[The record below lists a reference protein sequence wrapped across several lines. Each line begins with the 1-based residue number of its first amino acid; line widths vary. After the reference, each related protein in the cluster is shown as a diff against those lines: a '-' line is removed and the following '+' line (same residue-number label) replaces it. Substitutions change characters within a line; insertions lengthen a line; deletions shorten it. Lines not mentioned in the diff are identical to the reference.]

1 MFTTP
6 IRRVELSTLEEVKNF
21 SEQVY
26 GRRTDQRKVYYQNNG
41 QIAFVD
47 EMGFYYV
54 TPYRTE
60 IHSILGSSGYK
71 EYGIFVPNSNGEHT
85 SARYVWLR
93 QMADRE
99 NWALTHEEAHEIATK
114 KGLKEVTLPGSYKQY
129 QYKEIKE
136 YCNDEKWVYTPMV
149 MMFLSNSSKDYIG
162 TYIIVDSTIILAC
175 DEYGRTF
182 KITAHTQHIFNSV
195 VNALIDAGYKPNHQP
210 EYFVHEYVKPTVP
223 NEEKDLTNPVEET
236 E

>member
-21 SEQVY
+21 SEQMY
-26 GRRTDQRKVYYQNNG
+26 SQKSEQRKVFYQNNG

-47 EMGFYYV
+47 EIGCYYV

-60 IHSILGSSGYK
+60 IHSILSSNGYK
-71 EYGIFVPNSNGEHT
+71 EYGIFVPNSNGEKT
-85 SARYVWLR
+85 TERYTWLR
-93 QMADRE
+93 QIAERE
-99 NWALTHEEAHEIATK
+99 NWARTHEEAHEIALEKGIGETK
-114 KGLKEVTLPGSYKQY
+114 FHCKPKQY
-129 QYKEIKE
+129 QYKEIRS
-136 YCNDEKWVYTPMV
+136 YYTDANWTYSPMV
-149 MMFLSNSSKDYIG
+149 MMYLGNNSSEYIG

-182 KITAHTQHIFNSV
+182 KITAHTQQVFNSI
-195 VNALIDAGYKPNHQP
+195 VNSLIEAGYKHNHHP
-210 EYFVHEYVKPTVP
+210 EYFVQKSQ
-223 NEEKDLTNPVEET
+223 NPASLDEQKLEDPLSDP